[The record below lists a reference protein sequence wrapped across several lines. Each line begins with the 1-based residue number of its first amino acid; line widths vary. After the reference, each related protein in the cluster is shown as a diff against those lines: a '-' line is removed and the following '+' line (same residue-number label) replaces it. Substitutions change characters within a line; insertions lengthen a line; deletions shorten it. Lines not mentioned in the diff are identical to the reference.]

1 MQGGNSEMIPTKNEE
16 YERTRFYK
24 YNKKTNRKRIYW

>member
-1 MQGGNSEMIPTKNEE
+1 MDNKTDYTENKE

-24 YNKKTNRKRIYW
+24 YNKKTNRERIYR